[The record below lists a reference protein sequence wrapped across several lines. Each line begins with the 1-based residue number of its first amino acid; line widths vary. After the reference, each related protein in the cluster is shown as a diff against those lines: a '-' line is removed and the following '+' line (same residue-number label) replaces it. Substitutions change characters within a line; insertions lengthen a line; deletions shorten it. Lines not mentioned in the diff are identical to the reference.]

1 MAGKLRDTESNQQDC
16 GGGQCISEPSAIPC
30 QRTYQRDGGGRS
42 SRRRHS
48 RNRLRQRLHRRQDS
62 ASKSIVG
69 ARARLWHWCRRLRC
83 SYHSASSLR
92 EWTVV
97 YTTPQAG
104 SGILGDSQRHLRYN
118 ASLYKSVC
126 ASEKGH
132 SMKLETSTLQSLP
145 KVLLHEHLDGVLRPS
160 TVIDLAQSAGYTG
173 LPTNDAGELAS
184 WFFQGANQGSLAKYL
199 EGFRHTIAVMQTE
212 EALERVAYEQAED
225 LSRDGVVYYETRF
238 APVFHTQKGLTHQRV
253 VSAVLRGMARGR
265 QDFGIRSGLII
276 CAMRNMNVSLEM
288 AELAV
293 DFRERGVVG
302 FDLAGEEG
310 GYPPK
315 KHVDAF
321 HYIQRE
327 NFNITIHAG
336 EGFGKESIWQAIQY
350 CGAHRIG
357 HGTRLIDDIAVVDGE
372 AVKLGDLA
380 QYVLDKRIPLE
391 ICLLSNI
398 HTGAT
403 PGLAEH
409 PFKILY
415 QEKFRV
421 TLNTDNRLMSNTTMT
436 REFEAAAETFGLSL
450 DDFEKITVNAMKSA
464 FLPYKERCDFIYS
477 IIKPGYA
484 KIRKQHAAN
493 QSATTSHAH

>member
-1 MAGKLRDTESNQQDC
+1 
-16 GGGQCISEPSAIPC
+16 
-30 QRTYQRDGGGRS
+30 
-42 SRRRHS
+42 
-48 RNRLRQRLHRRQDS
+48 
-62 ASKSIVG
+62 
-69 ARARLWHWCRRLRC
+69 
-83 SYHSASSLR
+83 
-92 EWTVV
+92 
-97 YTTPQAG
+97 
-104 SGILGDSQRHLRYN
+104 
-118 ASLYKSVC
+118 
-126 ASEKGH
+126 
-132 SMKLETSTLQSLP
+132 MKLDRSLLQSLP
-145 KVLLHEHLDGVLRPS
+145 KVLLHEHLDGVLRPQ
-160 TVIDLAQSAGYTG
+160 TVVELAQEAKYWE
-173 LPTNDAGELAS
+173 LPTTDPEALAQ
-184 WFFQGANQGSLAKYL
+184 WFHQGANKGSLAKYL
-199 EGFRHTIAVMQTE
+199 EGFAHTIAVMQTE
-212 EALERVAYEQAED
+212 DALERAAYEQAED
-225 LSRDGVVYYETRF
+225 LARDGVVYFETRF
-238 APVFHTQKGLTHQRV
+238 APIFHTRKGLTHQQV
-253 VSAVLRGMARGR
+253 VAAVLKGLERGR
-265 QDFGIRSGLII
+265 KELGVHSGLII

-357 HGTRLIDDIAVVDGE
+357 HGTRLIDDIAIADGK

-391 ICLLSNI
+391 ICLLSNV

-403 PGLAEH
+403 PSLAEH

-421 TLNTDNRLMSNTTMT
+421 TLNTDNRLMSDTSMT

-450 DDFEKITVNAMKSA
+450 DDFEKITINAMKSA
-464 FLPYKERCDFIYS
+464 FLPYKQRCDVIYK
-477 IIKPGYA
+477 ILKPGYA
-484 KIRKQHAAN
+484 KARASLN
-493 QSATTSHAH
+493 

>member
-1 MAGKLRDTESNQQDC
+1 MKPD
-16 GGGQCISEPSAIPC
+16 
-30 QRTYQRDGGGRS
+30 RS
-42 SRRRHS
+42 
-48 RNRLRQRLHRRQDS
+48 LL
-62 ASKSIVG
+62 K
-69 ARARLWHWCRRLRC
+69 
-83 SYHSASSLR
+83 
-92 EWTVV
+92 
-97 YTTPQAG
+97 
-104 SGILGDSQRHLRYN
+104 
-118 ASLYKSVC
+118 
-126 ASEKGH
+126 
-132 SMKLETSTLQSLP
+132 SLP
-145 KVLLHEHLDGVLRPS
+145 KVLLHEHLDGVLRPQ
-160 TVIDLAQSAGYTG
+160 TVIDLAANSGYEE
-173 LPTNDAGELAS
+173 LPTHEPEELAR
-184 WFFQGANQGSLAKYL
+184 WFHQGANQGSLAKYL
-199 EGFRHTIAVMQTE
+199 EGFKHTIAVTQSE
-212 EALERVAYEQAED
+212 EALERAAYEQAED

-238 APVFHTQKGLTHQRV
+238 APLFHTRKGLTHQQV
-253 VSAVLRGMARGR
+253 VSAVLKGMARGR
-265 QDFGIRSGLII
+265 QDFGIQSGLII

-293 DFRERGVVG
+293 DFRARGVVG

-327 NFNITIHAG
+327 NFNITVHAG

-357 HGTRLIDDIAVVDGE
+357 HGTRLIEDIAVADGK

-391 ICLLSNI
+391 ICLLSNV

-403 PGLAEH
+403 PSLEQH

-436 REFEAAAETFGLSL
+436 REFEAAAETFGLGV
-450 DDFEKITVNAMKSA
+450 DDFEKITINAMKSA
-464 FLPYKERCDFIYS
+464 FLPYAQRIDVIYKT
-477 IIKPGYA
+477 IKPGYA
-484 KIRKQHAAN
+484 RVREGLAR
-493 QSATTSHAH
+493 